1 MYFGFAFLFELIIL
15 YYLSRKLT
23 NKIWIIFFKLTKS
36 KKASTYFYSFL
47 FLPGIIFHEISHFLA
62 ALFLLVPVGRI
73 NLSPTFEE
81 DTKGNIKEIKLGS
94 VEIGKAG
101 LIRGTLVG
109 FAPFIFGITLIL
121 LGIGWV
127 ISKELLGNWTVVLIS
142 IYIIFEIG
150 NTMFLSRSDL
160 KTALELTLVVVI
172 LCLILYLF
180 GIRISL
186 DPQSFLSQSVVDV
199 LKTADKFLLIPIG
212 LDFILFTFTKIF

>member
-73 NLSPTFEE
+73 NLNPTFEE

-160 KTALELTLVVVI
+160 KTALELTLVVVV

-199 LKTADKFLLIPIG
+199 LKTVDKFLLVPIG

>member
-1 MYFGFAFLFELIIL
+1 MYLIFIFLFELIIL

-23 NKIWIIFFKLTKS
+23 SKIWTILFKLTKS

-47 FLPGIIFHEISHFLA
+47 FLPGIIFHEISHFLT
-62 ALFLLVPVGRI
+62 ALFLFVPVGGI
-73 NLSPTFEE
+73 NLNPTFEE
-81 DTKGNIKEIKLGS
+81 DDKGNTKSIKLGS
-94 VEIGKAG
+94 VAIGKSD
-101 LIRGTLVG
+101 LIRGSLIG

-121 LGIGWV
+121 LGIGW
-127 ISKELLGNWTVVLIS
+127 IMSKGLLGNWTIVLIA

-160 KTALELTLVVVI
+160 KTALELTLVIVAFYLV
-172 LCLILYLF
+172 LYLF

-199 LKTADKFLLIPIG
+199 LKTADKFLLVPIG
-212 LDFILFTFTKIF
+212 LDFLLLTLTRIF

>member
-47 FLPGIIFHEISHFLA
+47 FLPGIIFHEVSHFLA
-62 ALFLLVPVGRI
+62 ALFLFVPVGRI

-81 DTKGNIKEIKLGS
+81 DVKGNIKEIKLGS
-94 VEIGKAG
+94 VAIGKSG
-101 LIRGTLVG
+101 LIRGTLIG
-109 FAPFIFGITLIL
+109 FAPFIVEIRLIL
-121 LGIGWV
+121 VGIGWI
-127 ISKELLGNWTVVLIS
+127 ISKDLLGNWTVVLIS

-160 KTALELTLVVVI
+160 KTALELTLVIVA
-172 LCLILYLF
+172 LYFILYLL
-180 GIRISL
+180 GIRISIN
-186 DPQSFLSQSVVDV
+186 PQSFLSQSVID
-199 LKTADKFLLIPIG
+199 
-212 LDFILFTFTKIF
+212 ILRT

>member
-1 MYFGFAFLFELIIL
+1 M
-15 YYLSRKLT
+15 
-23 NKIWIIFFKLTKS
+23 
-36 KKASTYFYSFL
+36 
-47 FLPGIIFHEISHFLA
+47 
-62 ALFLLVPVGRI
+62 GRI
-73 NLSPTFEE
+73 NLNPTFEE

-160 KTALELTLVVVI
+160 KTALELTLVVVV

-199 LKTADKFLLIPIG
+199 LKTVDKFLLVPIG